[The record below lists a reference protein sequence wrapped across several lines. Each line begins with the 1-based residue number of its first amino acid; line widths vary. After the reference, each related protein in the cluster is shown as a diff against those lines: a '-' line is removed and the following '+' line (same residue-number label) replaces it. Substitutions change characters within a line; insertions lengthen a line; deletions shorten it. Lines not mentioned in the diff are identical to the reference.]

1 MYYVGMDLHKKSVV
15 YRVIAADGRDQSEGR
30 LTRPTPQALADWGQA
45 LATPWIGAMEAT
57 LFTQHVYQALLPFAH
72 DLQVGDSRR
81 VRMMNP
87 NKHKNDRRDALH
99 LAQLAR
105 CGLMP
110 RVHMLNAQAYE
121 LRQALRYRNTLV
133 RESVRMRN
141 KTAGLL
147 MEAGQEYDKR
157 RLHGSRYFVQLLD
170 DLEDVPE
177 TVVDL
182 LKHSHAMGDLFA
194 SAQKR
199 ILTGLSRNAALQG
212 RIVPLMA
219 PKGIGIVTALTWA
232 LEVGD
237 PHRFSSIAH
246 AISYCGLCA
255 AEEES
260 DGKRS
265 RRHSQRSRRFNPH
278 LCATLIEAAKL
289 APRHN
294 THLAAVHAEA
304 LERTKSENLAT
315 IAVARKLVAWLLA
328 IDKRTED
335 FAAQPH

>member
-1 MYYVGMDLHKKSVV
+1 
-15 YRVIAADGRDQSEGR
+15 
-30 LTRPTPQALADWGQA
+30 
-45 LATPWIGAMEAT
+45 METT
-57 LFTQHVYQALLPFAH
+57 LFTQYVYQALLPLAH

-87 NKHKNDRRDALH
+87 SKHKNDRRDALH

-105 CGLMP
+105 CSLVP
-110 RVHMLNAQAYE
+110 RVHMLGQEAYE
-121 LRQALRYRNTLV
+121 LRQALRYRNMLV
-133 RESVRMRN
+133 RQAVRMHN

-157 RLHGSRYFVQLLD
+157 RLRGRTYFAQLLE

-177 TVVDL
+177 TVIGL
-182 LKHSHAMGDLFA
+182 LKHSRTLSEMFA
-194 SAQKR
+194 AAQKR
-199 ILTGLSRNAALQG
+199 VLAGLARNPALQD
-212 RIVPLMA
+212 RVVRLTV

-232 LEVGD
+232 LEVDD
-237 PHRFSSIAH
+237 PHRFSSISH
-246 AISYCGLCA
+246 AVSYCGLCA

-265 RRHSQRSRRFNPH
+265 RRRSQRSYRFNPS
-278 LCATLIEAAKL
+278 LRTTLIEAAKL

-294 THLAAVHAEA
+294 TQLAEVHARA
-304 LERTKSENLAT
+304 LERTKSDNLAT

-328 IDKRTED
+328 IDKRKED
-335 FAAQPH
+335 FVALPN